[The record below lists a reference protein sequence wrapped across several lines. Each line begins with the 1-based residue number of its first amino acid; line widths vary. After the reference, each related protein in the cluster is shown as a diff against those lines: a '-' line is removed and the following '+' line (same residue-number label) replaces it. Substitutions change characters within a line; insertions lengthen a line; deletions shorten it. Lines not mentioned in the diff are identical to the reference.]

1 MSFGQPSAFGVLN
14 NSQSAPNNAFSRSNS
29 LAQGAPST
37 AFSRSSSIA
46 VPQGPAEVVVGD
58 EVQESESDLI
68 GYVALAGELRVKV
81 FDGQYPEGDLPIHSS
96 QLLSISQKR
105 QLFAAG
111 GPQGVVVARTST
123 LRAAFKNT
131 SIVNGNTLPFQPE
144 CIIPMS
150 LRLSHIAFTSDG
162 TYLLLAAQLGGIAVY
177 LVDDILSK
185 GNDVQPQSQIN
196 TGPLLEMKPIPTVA
210 DAEKVCIVVGSGWGQ
225 GGNVGII
232 DLKTTKVQENL
243 KTGVTTVSWS
253 PKGKQI
259 ICGGS
264 LGGLAWI
271 RPDGG
276 EADAVEGVPNYPNYF
291 VSSIFWIES
300 TIIFVILTPK
310 PQPGQA
316 HDNESI
322 HFVLMREPNT
332 RKHTF
337 YRVNDMTP
345 PFGMHTRPT
354 YHSFIHLKGWAPNLK
369 DCLILSNTSSTDI
382 GTVMRLNNT
391 PFTPTSI
398 MSDGRRATLPLTADG
413 GDATPIGFSLD
424 LTAPDAERVSNPF
437 PNVEQSATSLPC
449 MWILTNEGVI
459 SAYWVVYSDAV
470 KIDNSSA
477 AYPELLAYESQQPPQ
492 TPQRTTGPTFGQSG
506 FGQSQTSAF
515 GATKPAFGQPSTP
528 TSTFGQPSKPLAF
541 GQTSAPTSVFGQASQ
556 PTSTFG
562 QPSTSTSAF
571 GQPTQPSSA
580 FGQSQ
585 PSSAFGQP
593 SQPSSAF
600 GQSTPQPA
608 FGQSS
613 APQSAF
619 GQTTAPFGQAAA
631 KPAFGQPAFGSAST
645 LGRPGMSAGAFGSST
660 GSAFGGGSA
669 FGAQPGAS
677 AFGQKP
683 AAPAF
688 GSTTALGA
696 NAPAFGSPTPLG
708 STAPAFGSTTALG
721 QPRPAFGQSA
731 FGSSGGGTGFGQT
744 SQLGSKLSAFGSSTA
759 ANSGGFAKFS
769 GGGGFGTGSGD
780 TGASPAFLQQ
790 SGSSNPFASKAPDT
804 FGSSKG
810 NPVSAFG
817 SGGQSGFAVSS
828 AFGSTATPDTNKPS
842 GVSTGAGA
850 FGAFGNSLGSA
861 LSQPTAPTNVKD
873 DEMADSD
880 DEVEQPREGIRG
892 GNMFSLSANVNSS
905 STTTTKGPPK
915 TLAPAFGQA
924 SQPSAEPS
932 KPSAFGSGLFGS
944 TLNKEQPKGAF
955 GSPSKPTALAP
966 AFGAPESRPS
976 APVSAF
982 GPTSPVKSSG
992 QVGTGLFGSALQRST
1007 SGAQPVSA
1015 FGSVTGSS
1023 LPKPAS
1029 AFGATPTSPPVNT
1042 APAFST
1048 TTTTSAFNK
1057 PATPSS
1063 ALVAGAG
1070 SPTKPIVSAFGQ
1082 KSTPPV
1088 PSSQKADLDN
1098 EVGAAASKGL
1108 PSEDSDE
1115 DTDHSP
1121 QEPEAAPLPP
1131 DFVPVTN
1138 KSKLAVP
1145 EDAPLPPDFSS
1156 TKAAPAVSSPSKTS
1170 LPASA
1175 PRTPAL
1181 SSNPSTPSEPVVNP
1195 VESTPVTKAKS
1206 PLKSDGFSSDS
1217 PTKPSISAS
1226 KPAKAANPM
1235 ANRRG
1240 SKLTSAISIKPT
1252 LSGRTPSQK
1261 AGATAKPVKALAK
1274 DHDEEGS
1281 GHANIGSFFPGSGDK
1296 SVGPQKDGESV
1307 LTLGTSSKSIDA
1319 GFSFG
1324 ESKLDHV
1331 SDDSEED
1338 DDDISDAGSDE
1349 NIDPEDHESGEPSGQ
1364 SSELEDGSW
1373 VETGDT
1379 EDEGSPVQSPVV
1391 SKDVK
1396 SAPRR
1401 DILSRLNPPT
1411 TAKTLAETP
1420 KQIPATASKTF
1431 SLSSIVNK
1439 APSKA
1444 QASSKAASS
1453 SASALSPISAKLQRQ
1468 EAADMEQLLRQQ
1480 MIMDLERD
1488 RREHDTVEHRK
1499 MALKDYDKLL
1509 ALKNREVFEARKR
1522 NAEEETMK
1530 ASEDAFREK
1539 LQLPFDPSSILSQ
1552 FSPYREPENFTNF
1565 QGQDAVLEQLVIALG
1580 RRTDNFGLNMR
1591 NLEAFVAYHRESDHF
1606 TLDDSRPVEEIRI
1619 KAAPDVSLMAEELI
1633 QKAHDLGKAFDLVA
1647 FKADVTSLIHDV
1659 DYLVA
1664 RASDIPN
1671 IILLHTHP
1679 ELRAH
1684 IRRRPLSAQ
1693 QRMQQANLRR
1703 KVPIIRRRF
1712 KRVEDA
1718 FRILQAHVATVNKHQ
1733 RANHG
1738 DLRPPTIEQVHETV
1752 ARLTEVAKEKAER
1765 VDKLEDL
1772 VRRMRLSSASPA
1784 MSRGTTP
1791 NFRASSISFSMS
1803 GRDFERGGTPGWSK
1817 SIRKGKEP
1825 VLATPTR
1832 NMPGPDKLDY
1842 YENTIDSPI
1851 SRFSYGRQTHQKP
1864 IKSISGT
1871 FGLIE
1876 EELGDNEYFNDQ
1888 NPSSSMGVPIATS
1901 YDRGMAEL
1909 RKEILT
1915 TPKKVDV
1922 TGELPNTP
1930 ASRQVNRLLKDE
1942 VEEMTG
1948 GRGRKAWI
1956 DADDYLEDKKLKRE
1970 VGKRMTKVIR
1980 KMGVR
1985 ETKVEL
1991 A

>member
-46 VPQGPAEVVVGD
+46 APQGPAEVVVGD

-131 SIVNGNTLPFQPE
+131 ATVNGNTLPFQPE

-185 GNDVQPQSQIN
+185 GNSVQPQSQIN

-225 GGNVGII
+225 GGSVGIV
-232 DLKTTKVQENL
+232 DLKTTKVHENL

-276 EADAVEGVPNYPNYF
+276 EADAVEGVPNYPNHF
-291 VSSIFWIES
+291 VSSIFWVES

-345 PFGMHTRPT
+345 PFGMVSRPT
-354 YHSFIHLKGWAPNLK
+354 YHSFIHLKGWGPNMK
-369 DCLILSNTSSTDI
+369 DCLVLSNTCSTDI

-398 MSDGRRATLPLTADG
+398 LSDGRRANLPLTADG

-470 KIDNSSA
+470 KVDNSSA

-506 FGQSQTSAF
+506 FGQSQSSAF
-515 GATKPAFGQPSTP
+515 GAAKPAFGQPSTP
-528 TSTFGQPSKPLAF
+528 TSAFGQPSKPLAF
-541 GQTSAPTSVFGQASQ
+541 GQTSAPTSVFGQTSQ
-556 PTSTFG
+556 PTSAFG

-571 GQPTQPSSA
+571 GQSPQPPSA
-580 FGQSQ
+580 FGQPQ
-585 PSSAFGQP
+585 SAFGQP

-600 GQSTPQPA
+600 GQASAPQPA
-608 FGQSS
+608 FGQPS

-619 GQTTAPFGQAAA
+619 GQTTAPFGQSTV

-660 GSAFGGGSA
+660 GSTFGSGSA
-669 FGAQPGAS
+669 FGAQSGAS

-688 GSTTALGA
+688 GSTTALGST
-696 NAPAFGSPTPLG
+696 APAFGSSTPLG
-708 STAPAFGSTTALG
+708 STAPAFGSATALG
-721 QPRPAFGQSA
+721 QTRPAFGQPA

-744 SQLGSKLSAFGSSTA
+744 SQLGSKLSAFGSSTTA
-759 ANSGGFAKFS
+759 GTGGFAKFS
-769 GGGGFGTGSGD
+769 GGGGFGAGNAN

-790 SGSSNPFASKAPDT
+790 SGSSNPFASKTPDT
-804 FGSSKG
+804 FGSLKG
-810 NPVSAFG
+810 NAPVSAFG
-817 SGGQSGFAVSS
+817 SGAQGGFTVPS
-828 AFGSTATPDTNKPS
+828 AFGSTATPDASKPS
-842 GVSTGAGA
+842 GSSTGAGA

-861 LSQPTAPTNVKD
+861 LSQPAVSTNVKD

-880 DEVEQPREGIRG
+880 DEVEQPKAGIRG
-892 GNMFSLSANVNSS
+892 GNMFSLSTAVNNP
-905 STTTTKGPPK
+905 STTTAKEPPK
-915 TLAPAFGQA
+915 TLAPAFGQS
-924 SQPSAEPS
+924 SQPSTETS

-955 GSPSKPTALAP
+955 GSPSKPPTLAP

-976 APVSAF
+976 APGSAF
-982 GPTSPVKSSG
+982 GPTSPVKSSD

-1015 FGSVTGSS
+1015 FGSIAGSS
-1023 LPKPAS
+1023 LSKPEP
-1029 AFGATPTSPPVNT
+1029 AFGATPTSPPVKT
-1042 APAFST
+1042 APAFGT
-1048 TTTTSAFNK
+1048 TATPAPSAFSK
-1057 PATPSS
+1057 PTAPSS
-1063 ALVAGAG
+1063 AFTTGSS
-1070 SPTKPIVSAFGQ
+1070 SPTKPAVSAFGQ
-1082 KSTPPV
+1082 KSTPP
-1088 PSSQKADLDN
+1088 QKTDLEN
-1098 EVGAAASKGL
+1098 VVGAAASKGL
-1108 PSEDSDE
+1108 PSEDSDD

-1131 DFVPVTN
+1131 DFGPVSK
-1138 KSKLAVP
+1138 KSELVVP

-1156 TKAAPAVSSPSKTS
+1156 TKLAPAASSPSKTS
-1170 LPASA
+1170 LPESA

-1181 SSNPSTPSEPVVNP
+1181 SSTPSTPAESAVKPVKSAP
-1195 VESTPVTKAKS
+1195 VEKGKP
-1206 PLKSDGFSSDS
+1206 PLKSDIFGSAS
-1217 PTKPSISAS
+1217 PTHSLASTS
-1226 KPAKAANPM
+1226 KPVKAANPM

-1240 SKLTSAISIKPT
+1240 SKLTSTISTKPT

-1261 AGATAKPVKALAK
+1261 AGTAAKSAKPVVK
-1274 DHDEEGS
+1274 DHDEEDAGNENLS
-1281 GHANIGSFFPGSGDK
+1281 SFFPGGGAK
-1296 SVGPQKDGESV
+1296 AVGPQKDGESV
-1307 LTLGTSSKSIDA
+1307 LTLGTSSKSIGA

-1324 ESKLDHV
+1324 DSKLDHV
-1331 SDDSEED
+1331 SDDSEEEED
-1338 DDDISDAGSDE
+1338 DVSDAGSDE
-1349 NIDPEDHESGEPSGQ
+1349 NIDPEEHESGENSGQ

-1379 EDEGSPVQSPVV
+1379 EDEGSPVQSPVLV
-1391 SKDVK
+1391 KDVK
-1396 SAPRR
+1396 VVPRR
-1401 DILSRLNPPT
+1401 DILNRVTSPAA
-1411 TAKTLAETP
+1411 AKASAEGTKHTL
-1420 KQIPATASKTF
+1420 ATASKAF
-1431 SLSSIVNK
+1431 AVLSPVNK
-1439 APSKA
+1439 APTRPA
-1444 QASSKAASS
+1444 LSSKATGS
-1453 SASALSPISAKLQRQ
+1453 SASALSPISAKLQQQ
-1468 EAADMEQLLRQQ
+1468 EAADREQLANKQNQ
-1480 MIMDLERD
+1480 MDLERD
-1488 RREHDTVEHRK
+1488 QRKHDTLEHRRI
-1499 MALKDYDKLL
+1499 ALVEYMELQSLRKLQVSESQ
-1509 ALKNREVFEARKR
+1509 KQND
-1522 NAEEETMK
+1522 AEEVMK
-1530 ASEDAFREK
+1530 AREDAFREK
-1539 LQLPFDPSSILSQ
+1539 IQLPYDPSPVLSQ
-1552 FSPYREPENFTNF
+1552 FNPYRESDNFTNF
-1565 QGQDAVLEQLVIALG
+1565 KGQDAVLEQLVIALG

-1591 NLEAFVAYHRESDHF
+1591 NLEAFVVYHRESDHF
-1606 TLDDSRPVEEIRI
+1606 TLDDPRPVEEIRI
-1619 KAAPDVSLMAEELI
+1619 TAAPDVSLMARDLI
-1633 QKAHDLGKAFDLVA
+1633 EKAHDLGKNFDLVTL
-1647 FKADVTSLIHDV
+1647 KADVTSLIHDV

-1671 IILLHTHP
+1671 ILLLHTHP

-1703 KVPIIRRRF
+1703 KVPILRRKF

-1733 RANHG
+1733 RANYG

-1765 VDKLEDL
+1765 VDKLEDS
-1772 VRRMRLSSASPA
+1772 VRKMRLSSASPA

-1817 SIRKGKEP
+1817 STRKGKES
-1825 VLATPTR
+1825 VLATPPR

-1851 SRFSYGRQTHQKP
+1851 SRFTYGRQTHQKP

-1915 TPKKVDV
+1915 TPKKGDV
-1922 TGELPNTP
+1922 IGELPNTP

-1956 DADDYLEDKKLKRE
+1956 DADDYLEDKRLKRE

-1980 KMGVR
+1980 KIGVR
-1985 ETKVEL
+1985 TTKVEL

>member
-29 LAQGAPST
+29 IAQPTPGT
-37 AFSRSSSIA
+37 AFSRTSSIA
-46 VPQGPAEVVVGD
+46 AAPQGPAEIVLGD

-81 FDGQYPEGDLPIHSS
+81 FEGQYPESDLPIHSS

-111 GPQGVVVARTST
+111 GPQGVVVARTAT
-123 LRAAFKNT
+123 LRAAFRNT
-131 SIVNGNTLPFQPE
+131 SAANGNTLPFQPE

-150 LRLSHIAFTSDG
+150 LRLSHVAFTSDG

-185 GNDVQPQSQIN
+185 GNGVQPQSQIN
-196 TGPLLEMKPIPTVA
+196 TGPLLEMKPIPTA
-210 DAEKVCIVVGSGWGQ
+210 TDSEKVCIVVGSGWGQ
-225 GGNVGII
+225 GGSVGIV
-232 DLKTTKVQENL
+232 DLKTSKVQENL

-271 RPDGG
+271 RPTDGG
-276 EADAVEGVPNYPNYF
+276 EADAVEGVPNHPNHF
-291 VSSIFWIES
+291 VSSIFWVES
-300 TIIFVILTPK
+300 TVIFIILTPK
-310 PQPGQA
+310 PQPGQE

-322 HFVLMREPNT
+322 HFVLMREPKT

-345 PFGMHTRPT
+345 PFGMVSRPT
-354 YHSFIHLKGWAPNLK
+354 YHSFIHLKAWGPNMK
-369 DCLILSNTSSTDI
+369 DCLLLSNTCSSDI

-398 MSDGRRATLPLTADG
+398 MSDGRRATLPLATDGADS
-413 GDATPIGFSLD
+413 TPIGFSLD
-424 LTAPDAERVSNPF
+424 LTAPDTERVSNPF
-437 PNVEQSATSLPC
+437 PNVDQSATSLPC
-449 MWILTNEGVI
+449 MWILTNEGVV

-470 KIDNSSA
+470 KVDNPSA

-506 FGQSQTSAF
+506 FGQSQASAF
-515 GATKPAFGQPSTP
+515 GTPKPAFGQPSTP
-528 TSTFGQPSKPLAF
+528 TSAFGQPSKPLAF
-541 GQTSAPTSVFGQASQ
+541 GQTSAPTSVFGQTSQPTSAFGQPSVGTSAFGQPSQQSSAFGQPSQ

-562 QPSTSTSAF
+562 QPSKPAS
-571 GQPTQPSSA
+571 
-580 FGQSQ
+580 
-585 PSSAFGQP
+585 
-593 SQPSSAF
+593 
-600 GQSTPQPA
+600 A

-613 APQSAF
+613 APQPVFGQSSAPQSTFGQASAF
-619 GQTTAPFGQAAA
+619 GKATTA
-631 KPAFGQPAFGSAST
+631 PAFGQPAFGSAST
-645 LGRPGMSAGAFGSST
+645 LGRPGMSTGAFGAST
-660 GSAFGGGSA
+660 GSNFGSSPAFGSQSGT
-669 FGAQPGAS
+669 S

-688 GSTTALGA
+688 GSTTALGST
-696 NAPAFGSPTPLG
+696 APAFGAPTPLG
-708 STAPAFGSTTALG
+708 STAPAFGSASTLG
-721 QPRPAFGQSA
+721 QNRPAFGQPA

-744 SQLGSKLSAFGSSTA
+744 SQLGSKLSAFGSA
-759 ANSGGFAKFS
+759 AAGSGGFAKFS
-769 GGGGFGTGSGD
+769 GGGGFGAGS
-780 TGASPAFLQQ
+780 TNTSASPAFLQN
-790 SGSSNPFASKAPDT
+790 SGANNPFASKNTDT
-804 FGSSKG
+804 FGSLKG
-810 NPVSAFG
+810 NASASAFG
-817 SGGQSGFAVSS
+817 SGGQSGFSMTS
-828 AFGSTATPDTNKPS
+828 AFGSSATPDTTKTS
-842 GVSTGAGA
+842 GTGSGA

-861 LSQPTAPTNVKD
+861 LSQPAASTNVKD

-880 DEVEQPREGIRG
+880 DEVEQPRAGVRG
-892 GNMFSLSANVNSS
+892 ANMFNL
-905 STTTTKGPPK
+905 STTANSTATPATKEPPK
-915 TLAPAFGQA
+915 ALAPAFGQN
-924 SQPSAEPS
+924 SQPSTEAS
-932 KPSAFGSGLFGS
+932 KSSAFGSGLFGS
-944 TLNKEQPKGAF
+944 TLNKDQPKAAF
-955 GSPSKPTALAP
+955 GSQSKPPSLAP
-966 AFGAPESRPS
+966 AFGVPESKTS

-982 GPTSPVKSSG
+982 GPTSPAKSSS
-992 QVGTGLFGSALQRST
+992 QVGTGLFGSALQRSA

-1015 FGSVTGSS
+1015 FGSATGSS
-1023 LPKPAS
+1023 PSKQAPAFGTTPTSPPAKTAS
-1029 AFGATPTSPPVNT
+1029 AFGATAAS
-1042 APAFST
+1042 A
-1048 TTTTSAFNK
+1048 TSAFSK
-1057 PATPSS
+1057 SGTPTPAFTT
-1063 ALVAGAG
+1063 GAS
-1070 SPTKPIVSAFGQ
+1070 SPTKPTVPAFGQ
-1082 KSTPPV
+1082 KSTPPI
-1088 PSSQKADLDN
+1088 SSPKKPDAEN
-1098 EVGAAASKGL
+1098 EVGAAANKGL
-1108 PSEDSDE
+1108 PGGDSDE

-1131 DFVPVTN
+1131 DFAPTAK
-1138 KSKLAVP
+1138 KSEPAVP

-1156 TKAAPAVSSPSKTS
+1156 TKLPPASSSPVKAS
-1170 LPASA
+1170 LPESA

-1181 SSNPSTPSEPVVNP
+1181 PSTPPTPAEPVGKP
-1195 VESTPVTKAKS
+1195 AESISTAKSKS
-1206 PLKSDGFSSDS
+1206 PLKSDIFG
-1217 PTKPSISAS
+1217 SAS
-1226 KPAKAANPM
+1226 KPTKATNPM

-1240 SKLTSAISIKPT
+1240 SKLTANAPKPT

-1261 AGATAKPVKALAK
+1261 AGTTAKNAKVVAK
-1274 DHDEEGS
+1274 DHDEDEPGS
-1281 GHANIGSFFPGSGDK
+1281 KILGSFFPGGGAK
-1296 SVGPQKDGESV
+1296 IAGKQKDGESV
-1307 LTLGTSSKSIDA
+1307 LTLGTSTKSIDA

-1324 ESKLDHV
+1324 DSKLDHV
-1331 SDDSEED
+1331 SDDSED
-1338 DDDISDAGSDE
+1338 DDEDTSDAGSDE
-1349 NIDPEDHESGEPSGQ
+1349 NVDPEEAESGENSDQ
-1364 SSELEDGSW
+1364 SSDLEDGSW
-1373 VETGDT
+1373 VETGET
-1379 EDEGSPVQSPVV
+1379 EDEGSPAQPQVPA
-1391 SKDVK
+1391 KDMK
-1396 SAPRR
+1396 MAPRR
-1401 DILSRLNPPT
+1401 DILSRITTPATTRTIADMPKHTPPT
-1411 TAKTLAETP
+1411 AIKVSD
-1420 KQIPATASKTF
+1420 ISK
-1431 SLSSIVNK
+1431 IMNK
-1439 APSKA
+1439 APIRSPE
-1444 QASSKAASS
+1444 SSKTTSS
-1453 SASALSPISAKLQRQ
+1453 LTSALSPTSVRLQQQ
-1468 EAADMEQLLRQQ
+1468 EAADREQLLKQQ
-1480 MIMDLERD
+1480 TQMELERD
-1488 RREHDTVEHRK
+1488 QRKRDASQQQEFVLREAQRLYALKELQQAEIRKSNQQEEIMKAREH
-1499 MALKDYDKLL
+1499 
-1509 ALKNREVFEARKR
+1509 
-1522 NAEEETMK
+1522 
-1530 ASEDAFREK
+1530 AFREK
-1539 LQLPFDPSSILSQ
+1539 IQLPYEPSPVLNQ
-1552 FSPYREPENFTNF
+1552 FIPYRESDNFTNF
-1565 QGQDAVLEQLVIALG
+1565 KGQDAVLEQLVIALG

-1591 NLEAFVAYHRESDHF
+1591 NLEAFVAYHRGSDHF

-1619 KAAPDVSLMAEELI
+1619 KAAPDVTLMAKDLI
-1633 QKAHDLGKAFDLVA
+1633 EKAHDLEKTFDLVTL
-1647 FKADVTSLIHDV
+1647 KANVTSLVHEV

-1671 IILLHTHP
+1671 ILLLHTHP

-1703 KVPIIRRRF
+1703 KVPIIRRKF

-1718 FRILQAHVATVNKHQ
+1718 FRILQAHVATLNKHQ
-1733 RANHG
+1733 RSNYG

-1765 VDKLEDL
+1765 VDKLEDA
-1772 VRRMRLSSASPA
+1772 VRKMRLSSASPA

-1791 NFRASSISFSMS
+1791 NFRASSMGFSMS
-1803 GRDFERGGTPGWSK
+1803 GRDFERSGTPGWSR
-1817 SIRKGKEP
+1817 STRKARES

-1915 TPKKVDV
+1915 TPKKGDV

-1956 DADDYLEDKKLKRE
+1956 DVDDYLEDKRLKRDI
-1970 VGKRMTKVIR
+1970 GKRMTRVIR
-1980 KMGVR
+1980 KVGVKT
-1985 ETKVEL
+1985 TKVEL